1 MNCQNIMRYLV
12 NLYSWENPRLCF
24 GDVDLNKGD
33 KVIIEGEFGNDLGIV
48 SEIGI
53 SAQGGPASGWESKD
67 SEGQPIVR
75 VATPRDIEAFEKNEE
90 KKVELL
96 NVCKSEIKRLE
107 LKMKLIDA
115 RIGLDGSNVVIIFTA
130 DERVDFRELVKTL
143 AKIFHRSVRMLQ
155 IGSRDEARRLGG
167 CGICG
172 RELCCVRF
180 PGNIPSISTE
190 MARIQQVAN
199 RGSDRISGSCGRLM
213 CCLSYEAKQYQ
224 EMLSGMPEIGSIA
237 KTKEGKGQVLELD
250 VIKQEVKL
258 RMDDGKIK
266 MVKKEDIR

>member
-1 MNCQNIMRYLV
+1 VIYIIMRYLV
-12 NLYSWENPRLCF
+12 NLYSWENARLCF
-24 GDVDLNKGD
+24 GDIEIDKGD
-33 KVIIEGEFGNDLGIV
+33 KVIIEGGFGNDLGTVI
-48 SEIGI
+48 ETGI
-53 SAQGGPASGWESKD
+53 ETKED
-67 SEGQPIVR
+67 DGQPIVR
-75 VATPRDIEAFEKNEE
+75 AATPRDIKAFEKNEE
-90 KKVELL
+90 KKEEILK
-96 NVCKSEIKRLE
+96 VCKSEIKRLD

-172 RELCCVRF
+172 RELCCVKF

-199 RGSDRISGSCGRLM
+199 RGSDRISGACGRLM

-224 EMLSGMPEIGSIA
+224 EMLLGMPEIGSIV
-237 KTKEGKGQVLELD
+237 KTKDEKGQVLDFD
-250 VIKQEVKL
+250 VIKQEVKIKTE
-258 RMDDGKIK
+258 DGKIK
-266 MVKKEDIR
+266 MIKKEEIR